1 MSTAQRSW
9 QNYYEQSIFKLFI
22 PFTNSLKLKK
32 MIKLIS
38 SLVMILFSIIMITV
52 TFNSCQKSNLDLTPS
67 EASRAALSNA
77 PTAATPN
84 FNLEVILRGEGKS
97 FGHVKFRQD
106 NDAEKIVTLGIWV
119 RDLQPNHEYKLQRA
133 VDTNLDGICTSTTWL
148 TLGKGL
154 LPQSIF
160 TDENGTGRE
169 ELWRNLSAFPSGKT
183 FDIHFRVIDA
193 VNSAIVLAS
202 DCYQFTVR

>member
-1 MSTAQRSW
+1 
-9 QNYYEQSIFKLFI
+9 
-22 PFTNSLKLKK
+22 

-38 SLVMILFSIIMITV
+38 CLVLIPFSIITV
-52 TFNSCQKSNLDLTPS
+52 TFSSCQKSIIKVPYSKS
-67 EASRAALSNA
+67 EQQAISSTALSA
-77 PTAATPN
+77 STPN
-84 FNLEVILRGEGKS
+84 FNLEVILRGEGKI
-97 FGHVKFRQD
+97 FGHIKFRQD
-106 NDAEKIVTLGIWV
+106 NDAEKIVTLGVWV

-148 TLGKGL
+148 TLGQGL
-154 LPQSIF
+154 QPQSIF
-160 TDENGTGRE
+160 TDENGTGKE

>member
-38 SLVMILFSIIMITV
+38 SLVMIPFSIIMITV

-67 EASRAALSNA
+67 EASSAALSNA

-106 NDAEKIVTLGIWV
+106 NDAEKIVTLGVWV

-133 VDTNLDGICTSTTWL
+133 VDTNLDGICTSTIWL